1 MENEKTLINSEEMR
15 TIIERLTFQIIE
27 KCHNPEKTCIIGIRR
42 RGVYIANRIEE
53 CLKKHNKNDFSTGTI
68 DITLYRDDL
77 SEISNLPEVHSSSI
91 DVDINGKTLILVD
104 DVLFTGRTI
113 RAALDALLDYGRPA
127 KIMLAVMVD
136 RGHREL
142 PIQAD
147 FIGKYIPTSIDEVIH
162 VKVREIDNTQ
172 DCVTI
177 SKRSV

>member
-1 MENEKTLINSEEMR
+1 MNEKILISSQEMR

-27 KCHNPEKTCIIGIRR
+27 KCQDLENICIVGIRR
-42 RGVYIANRIEE
+42 RGIYIAKQIEE
-53 CLKKHNKNDFSTGTI
+53 YLRKHNKHNFSTGSI

-77 SEISNLPEVHSSSI
+77 TEISNLPEVHSSSL
-91 DVDINGKTLILVD
+91 DFDIKGKTLILVD

-113 RAALDALLDYGRPA
+113 RAAIDAILDYGRPA

-147 FIGKYIPTSIDEVIH
+147 FVGKHIPTSLSEVVH
-162 VKVREIDNTQ
+162 VKVKEIDNEES
-172 DCVTI
+172 VTI
-177 SKRSV
+177 SKRS

>member
-1 MENEKTLINSEEMR
+1 MEEKTLINNEEMQ

-27 KCHNPEKTCIIGIRR
+27 KCQDIENICIIGIRR

-53 CLKKHNKNDFSTGTI
+53 CLKKHNKNNFTSGSI

-77 SEISNLPEVHSSSI
+77 TEISNLPEVHSSFL
-91 DVDINGKTLILVD
+91 DFDINGKTLILVD

-113 RAALDALLDYGRPA
+113 RAAFDAILDYGRPA

-147 FIGKYIPTSIDEVIH
+147 FIGKHIPTSLNEVIH
-162 VKVREIDNTQ
+162 VKVTEIDNID

-177 SKRSV
+177 SKRS